1 MSFSPHRHFSE
12 TLRIGLPIAIG
23 QVGVIILGFADTMM
37 VGRYATSALAAAS
50 FVNNLF
56 NLVTMLLLGYSY
68 GLTPL
73 VSGCLGRGS
82 ARSGGSV
89 LHTALQSGASF
100 TALIMLLCAAV
111 FILLPWLGQPAELLP
126 LIRPYFLLMLA
137 SMPFVMLFNL
147 VRQFTDAFTDTAAGM
162 WVLLIGNAFNILLNY
177 LLIYGIGPFPEW
189 GLTGAG
195 VATLAARVF
204 MALAICAY
212 VWQNRRYRQARLGPA
227 AVRPTPSMR
236 RTMHRQSVPVALQL
250 GMETGAFTA
259 SCIMAGWLGVTE
271 LAAYQVMV
279 TIGTL
284 GFLVYYSF
292 GAAMSIRIA
301 GFIGAGNLAAVRP
314 ATRAG
319 VVLLLASATV
329 AAGVFL
335 GFGDSL
341 LRFFTS
347 DEAVLAM
354 AATLL
359 FPLAL
364 YQFADSMQTC
374 YANALRGTS
383 HVVSMMW
390 IAFVSYILVNIPLGY
405 LLAFPLGFGIR
416 GIYFAFTGGL
426 LCAAVLYA
434 SRFYK
439 VLGKLH

>member
-1 MSFSPHRHFSE
+1 
-12 TLRIGLPIAIG
+12 
-23 QVGVIILGFADTMM
+23 
-37 VGRYATSALAAAS
+37 
-50 FVNNLF
+50 
-56 NLVTMLLLGYSY
+56 
-68 GLTPL
+68 
-73 VSGCLGRGS
+73 
-82 ARSGGSV
+82 
-89 LHTALQSGASF
+89 
-100 TALIMLLCAAV
+100 
-111 FILLPWLGQPAELLP
+111 
-126 LIRPYFLLMLA
+126 MLA
-137 SMPFVMLFNL
+137 SMPLVMLLNL
-147 VRQFTDAFTDTAAGM
+147 VRQCPDAFTDTAAGM

-212 VWQNRRYRQARLGPA
+212 VWQDRRYRQARLGLA

-341 LRFFTS
+341 LRFFTG

-374 YANALRGTS
+374 FANALRGTS

-390 IAFVSYILVNIPLGY
+390 IAFVSYIVINIPLGY

-416 GIYFAFTGGL
+416 GLYFAFTGGL